1 MGGVGEQRV
10 RGGSSI
16 KGPIV
21 YYFPGGGGGFGELQ
35 FFKRVNLGGSVL
47 KMYKVLGGSKF

>member
-21 YYFPGGGGGFGELQ
+21 YYFPGGGAVFGGVTIFQKG
-35 FFKRVNLGGSVL
+35 
-47 KMYKVLGGSKF
+47 

>member
-21 YYFPGGGGGFGELQ
+21 YYFPRGGGGAGFGGVTIFQ
-35 FFKRVNLGGSVL
+35 KG
-47 KMYKVLGGSKF
+47 

>member
-21 YYFPGGGGGFGELQ
+21 YYFPGGGGRFLGGLQ
-35 FFKRVNLGGSVL
+35 FFKRVNLGGAVL
-47 KMYKVLGGSKF
+47 KMYKV

>member
-21 YYFPGGGGGFGELQ
+21 YYFPGGGGFWGGLQ

-47 KMYKVLGGSKF
+47 KMYKV

>member
-21 YYFPGGGGGFGELQ
+21 YYFPGGGGAVFGGVTIFQ
-35 FFKRVNLGGSVL
+35 KG
-47 KMYKVLGGSKF
+47 